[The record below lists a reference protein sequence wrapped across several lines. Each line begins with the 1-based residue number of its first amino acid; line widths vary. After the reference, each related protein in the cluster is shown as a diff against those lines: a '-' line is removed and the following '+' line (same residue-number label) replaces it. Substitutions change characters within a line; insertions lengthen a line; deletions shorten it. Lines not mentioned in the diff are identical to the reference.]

1 LDYLALPVDLSL
13 GLQPVFKFMA
23 GSATARLIKFIGAS
37 RDLILL
43 GMVFSR

>member
-1 LDYLALPVDLSL
+1 LAVPVRLAF

-23 GSATARLIKFIGAS
+23 RFGAAHLIKFIGAS
-37 RDLILL
+37 RDLILI

>member
-1 LDYLALPVDLSL
+1 MPVHLAF

-23 GSATARLIKFIGAS
+23 GFGAARLIKFKGAS
-37 RDLILL
+37 RDLILI

>member
-1 LDYLALPVDLSL
+1 LAVPVHLAF

-23 GSATARLIKFIGAS
+23 GFGAARLIKFIGAS
-37 RDLILL
+37 RDLILI